1 MYRRHDLSFLDH
13 KSRPSMIVHDLNFKR
28 VAFIPVKADP
38 PLVVDSNTVLTS
50 PIAGQGFQPIP
61 RNRSQVGNR
70 CRRMKVIEL
79 PPRVQPEASGYRRRG
94 ETEARSPSCGG
105 SGFRPRSE
113 EHTSE
118 LQSPMYLVC

>member
-1 MYRRHDLSFLDH
+1 
-13 KSRPSMIVHDLNFKR
+13 MIVHDLNFKR

-79 PPRVQPEASGYRRRG
+79 PFRHDGDTLMLPAELAAEDLLGFLVPE
-94 ETEARSPSCGG
+94 
-105 SGFRPRSE
+105 RPDHDS
-113 EHTSE
+113 
-118 LQSPMYLVC
+118 